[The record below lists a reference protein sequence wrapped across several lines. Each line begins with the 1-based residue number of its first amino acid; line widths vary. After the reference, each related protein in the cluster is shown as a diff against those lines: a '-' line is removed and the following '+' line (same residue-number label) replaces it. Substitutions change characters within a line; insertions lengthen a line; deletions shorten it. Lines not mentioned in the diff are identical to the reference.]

1 MTQPILLNAFDMMTP
16 VHQSPGLWRHPES
29 RVDEF
34 TQLSF
39 WTDLATTLEDGGFSS
54 LFLAD
59 ILGVYDV
66 YGGNADVTNRGGV
79 QFPLLDPLV
88 AVPAMAAATKTLG
101 FGVTASVTYEKPYL
115 LARTLTTLD
124 HFTNGRVAWNIVTSY
139 VDSAARNLG
148 LKGQIPHDERYDRAD
163 EFMEVMYKLFEGSI
177 TPDALK
183 ADADANVFVD
193 PNEVHDIGHEGKF
206 FTVPGQALA
215 VPGPQG
221 TPLLFQAG
229 ASKRGQEFALDH
241 AEAIFFSGPTPEIV
255 RSWVDKVRDGL
266 EERGRA
272 RDAVKIFALATVIV
286 DDTDEAAEAR
296 LADYRRYVDT
306 ESALSLFGGWTG
318 VDLSGASP
326 DDTLEYVSTDAN
338 QSALASFT
346 TMAGDRAWTI
356 RDLAEF
362 VALGGR
368 GPVITGSPETIADA
382 FQRWMD
388 EADID
393 GFNIAA
399 AVRPADA
406 ERFTNYVSPELRR
419 RGLLPEPVAGAT
431 VREQLTGAGP
441 RLAEDHTGV
450 RYRLGAGARV

>member
-1 MTQPILLNAFDMMTP
+1 MTKPILLNAFDMMTP

-29 RVDEF
+29 RIEDF
-34 TQLSF
+34 TKLEY
-39 WTDLATTLEDGGFSS
+39 WIELAQTLEEGGFAS

-163 EFMEVMYKLFEGSI
+163 EFMEVVYKLCEGSI
-177 TPDALK
+177 TPEALK
-183 ADADANVFVD
+183 ADAEANVFID
-193 PNEVHDIGHEGKF
+193 PAEVREIGHEGRF

-229 ASKRGQEFALDH
+229 ASARGQEFALDH
-241 AEAIFFSGPTPEIV
+241 AEAIFLSGPTPQIL
-255 RSWVDKVRDGL
+255 RSWVDRVRDGL
-266 EERGRA
+266 VARGRS

-286 DDTDEAAEAR
+286 DDTDEAAEQR
-296 LADYRRYVDT
+296 LTDYRRYVDT

-346 TMAGDRAWTI
+346 TMTGDKAWTI

-368 GPVITGSPETIADA
+368 GPVITGSPETVVDE

-399 AVRPADA
+399 AVRPSDA
-406 ERFTNYVSPELRR
+406 ERFTKYVSPEMRR
-419 RGLLPEPVAGAT
+419 RGLLRDPVAGAT
-431 VREQLTGAGP
+431 VRERLTGGGPHLADDHKGAGF
-441 RLAEDHTGV
+441 RLDAGV
-450 RYRLGAGARV
+450 RV